1 MSDSELE
8 ENEATAFVV
17 EESNSGNFTKAFNRQ
32 RKINELLKSGQD
44 EKYGPRVNP
53 QQKAADKDD
62 LARYMGRIKLD
73 EDSFFSKGTRAS
85 KLNSGP
91 STDKADRATTD
102 QVLDPRT
109 RMILFKMI
117 NRGVIHEINGCIS
130 TGKEANVYHA
140 FNEEEE
146 HRAIKI
152 YKTSILV
159 FKDRDRY
166 VSGEFRFRSGY
177 SRHNPR
183 KMVKVWAEKETRNLK
198 RIYQSGIPV
207 PKPLHLHL
215 HVLVMEFLGDDTGV
229 PSPRLK
235 DADID
240 PDEYPHLYRQ
250 LLAYMRILY
259 QKCRLVHADLS
270 EYNILYHNHKL
281 YIIDVSQSVEH
292 DHPHSLEF
300 LRMDIKNVNDYFRR
314 QGVLPFSEKQ
324 IFKFVTDAT
333 PRPSEEIDAL
343 IEYLVSLPVSE
354 LSQEEETDD
363 AVFREIYIPQNL
375 EQVYDVERDVEK
387 VQMGEAGSLVYKDFL
402 VHKESEDED
411 DDDDD
416 NDGDDSD
423 DDDDD
428 DDDSEDDDYDVWAE
442 KPAKPKK
449 FADRDENRARKA
461 AVKAEKREK
470 RQTKM
475 KKAVKKKLVSQTKGK
490 SKR

>member
-8 ENEATAFVV
+8 DNEVAALTVD
-17 EESNSGNFTKAFNRQ
+17 ESNAGNYTKAFNRQ
-32 RKINELLKSGQD
+32 KKIDELVRSGRID
-44 EKYGPRVNP
+44 DKYGPRVNP
-53 QQKAADKDD
+53 QPKADKDE
-62 LARYMGRIKLD
+62 LTKYMGRIRLD
-73 EDSFFSKGTRAS
+73 EESFFSKGTRAA

-91 STDKADRATTD
+91 TSDKADRATTD

-140 FNEEEE
+140 FTEEEE

-166 VSGEFRFRSGY
+166 VSGEFRFRAGY

-215 HVLVMEFLGDDTGV
+215 HVLVMEFLGDEDGR

-270 EYNILYHNHKL
+270 EYNILYHNSKL

-314 QGVLPFSEKQ
+314 QGVTPFSEKQ
-324 IFKFVTDAT
+324 LFLFITDSK
-333 PRPSEEIDAL
+333 PRPSEEVNDLID
-343 IEYLVSLPVSE
+343 YLTTLPVAN
-354 LSQEEETDD
+354 LSEEEAIDD

-387 VQMGEAGSLVYKDFL
+387 VQQGEAGSLIYKDFL
-402 VHKESEDED
+402 KNGDEQKSEEESGSDSDED
-411 DDDDD
+411 DSE
-416 NDGDDSD
+416 SD
-423 DDDDD
+423 D
-428 DDDSEDDDYDVWAE
+428 EDDDYDVWAE
-442 KPAKPKK
+442 KFAKPKK
-449 FADRDENRARKA
+449 FADREENKARKA

-470 RQTKM
+470 RQNKM
-475 KKAVKKKLVSQTKGK
+475 KKSVKKKLVSQTKGK
-490 SKR
+490 TKR